1 MAKSLDYPRLR
12 QQRRFGAKTQLREPA
27 ETQPPADLT
36 ENKDATEQY
45 IETTLEI
52 YSEGELTAVCGCTLD
67 FFFEYYFY
75 EGDWWKAKMEEVR
88 SQEEGGEEEGG
99 LLFIVS
105 LSEFIDFGICYC
117 NPVTK

>member
-12 QQRRFGAKTQLREPA
+12 QQQRFGAKTQPREPA
-27 ETQPPADLT
+27 KTQLPEPA

-75 EGDWWKAKMEEVR
+75 EGEGWKAKMEEAR
-88 SQEEGGEEEGG
+88 SQQEEEGG

-105 LSEFIDFGICYC
+105 ISQFIDFGICYC
-117 NPVTK
+117 TPATTSSE